1 MTKVGAVPHL
11 GQLLDQGRR
20 RAGDELLVV
29 LPGLLVAGVLA
40 AWAAD
45 GGGFSPLSWY
55 PGAILLLALL
65 AVVWT
70 GGGTLWRRAHGAARA
85 GLVLFGA
92 FTLWSFASVAWAGDR
107 GVAWDGANRTLL
119 YLVVYLV
126 AARWRWSIRAAA
138 MTLGAIAVGFATV
151 GLVTLWQV
159 AHSADPQSFFIGSRL
174 VAPTGYPNATAAL
187 YLLAFWPALCLGSRR
202 EVPRVVRGLALGL
215 AGLLLQLS
223 LIPESRGAL
232 LSLPVVLAL
241 YLALVPGRGRSLLA
255 LAVVAVPTALTLPR
269 LLGVYRTVDAG
280 GDVSHAVRG
289 AAAALAVAFVCT
301 SAVGIVLAVSDRRV
315 ELRERAV
322 ARINVALAGTA
333 TALAI
338 TAVVACVALFG
349 SPVGSAAVAWRSFKS
364 ESQPQGSSHFTG
376 LGSHRYDFWRVA
388 FEDFR
393 AHPVGGVGTDN
404 FAASYLRAGRSSEE
418 PLYPHSLELR
428 LLGQT
433 GAVGTLLF
441 GGSLVAAAA
450 LFVRRRRKVQPLAA
464 ALAGAALTALG
475 YWLVHGSGDWLW
487 EFPALGAAAFACL
500 GISTSLVAP
509 DGPVP
514 APRRPHPTRYVALAL
529 AFAAALLSF
538 AAPWAAARD
547 VAAAESVWRADPAG
561 AFARLDRAATLDP
574 LSDRADVA
582 AGVIATQLGDRR
594 RASRAFGRAVRR
606 NQSNWFAWL
615 ELGIADASLNDG
627 MGAARSLAKAV
638 ALDPRDPVVRLAAG
652 SIARGTRVSQG
663 EIDRLLIQRTQ
674 RAIGEAG

>member
-1 MTKVGAVPHL
+1 MVGAVPDL

-45 GGGFSPLSWY
+45 GGGFSPLTWY

-65 AVVWT
+65 AVAWT
-70 GGGTLWRRAHGAARA
+70 GGGVLWRRSHGAGRA
-85 GLVLFGA
+85 SIVLFAA
-92 FTLWSFASVAWAGDR
+92 FTVWSFASIAWAGDR
-107 GVAWDGANRTLL
+107 GAAWDGANRTLL

-126 AARWRWSIRAAA
+126 AARWRWSIGAAA
-138 MTLGAIAVGFATV
+138 TTLGAIAVGFAAV

-159 AHSADPQSFFIGSRL
+159 AHSAAPQSFFIGSRL

-202 EVPRVVRGLALGL
+202 EVPRAVRGLALGL

-232 LSLPVVLAL
+232 LSLPVVLVL
-241 YLALVPGRGRSLLA
+241 YFALVPGRGRSLLA
-255 LAVVAVPTALTLPR
+255 VGVVAVPTALTLPR

-280 GDVSHAVRG
+280 GDIRQAVRG
-289 AAAALAVAFVCT
+289 AAAAMAIAFVCT
-301 SAVGIVLAVSDRRV
+301 SAAGFLLAAVDRRL
-315 ELRERAV
+315 ELRESVV

-333 TALAI
+333 TALAV

-349 SPVGSAAVAWRSFKS
+349 SPAGSAAVAWRSFKS
-364 ESQPQGSSHFTG
+364 ESEPQGSSHFTG

-393 AHPVGGVGTDN
+393 AHPLGGVGADN
-404 FAASYLRAGRSSEE
+404 FAASYLRDRRSGEE
-418 PLYPHSLELR
+418 PLYPHSIELR

-433 GAVGTLLF
+433 GAVGTLLLS
-441 GGSLVAAAA
+441 GSLAAAGA
-450 LFVRRRRKVQPLAA
+450 LFVRRRRKVPPLAA

-475 YWLVHGSGDWLW
+475 YWLFHGSGDWLW

-509 DGPVP
+509 DDRVP
-514 APRRPHPTRYVALAL
+514 APRRTQPARRAAFAL

-547 VAAAESVWRADPAG
+547 VAAAEAGWRTDPAG
-561 AFARLDRAATLDP
+561 AFARLHRAAMLDP
-574 LSDRADVA
+574 LSDQADVA

-594 RASRAFGRAVRR
+594 RASEAFGRAVRR
-606 NQSNWFAWL
+606 NPSNWFAWL
-615 ELGIADASLNDG
+615 ELGVSDAGLNDG
-627 MGAARSLAKAV
+627 MGGARSLAMAV
-638 ALDPRDPVVRLAAG
+638 ALDPRDPVVRLVAR
-652 SIARGTRVSQG
+652 SIASGTHVSQRK
-663 EIDRLLIQRTQ
+663 IDRLLIQRTQ